1 MLSTRQCAYPQ
12 LVVSCRGQRVA
23 FSRES
28 LKSMS
33 QKRAAD
39 LFVKRFARED
49 DYAYTP
55 PKSGGWLPTSGGRYA
70 PEVNCFATFCRAE
83 EGFDAGPIEL
93 DASGWADNI
102 GNVRELE
109 VVLTRKAVE

>member
-12 LVVSCRGQRVA
+12 LVVSCRGQKVA
-23 FSRES
+23 FSRDS

-33 QKRAAD
+33 HKRASD
-39 LFVKRFARED
+39 LFVKRFARPG
-49 DYAYTP
+49 DYVDVP
-55 PKSGGWLPTSGGRYA
+55 PKSGGWLPSSAARYS
-70 PEVNCFATFCRAE
+70 PEVNCFVTFCRTDDVDLRGA
-83 EGFDAGPIEL
+83 IEL

-109 VVLTRKAVE
+109 VVLTRKSV